1 MERRWYVRLGIVGAV
16 LVASLYLLVP
26 TIVYFSLP
34 PDQRN
39 DKEAFDAALPAWA
52 PKKRMNL
59 GLDLQG
65 GVHLVL
71 GVDLDKAVRDKV
83 ERRAD
88 EMKAWADSRGLA
100 VASIEPDASREN
112 VVVTFAN
119 EKDAEAFRVAGDEH
133 WGDMRRMGGGRW
145 AFRSDYL
152 EQFRQGAVDQAL
164 RTIRDRI
171 DKWGVSEPTIAKRGS
186 DGILVQL
193 PGFTDPERAKELLGK
208 TAQLE
213 FRLTADDQ
221 ASTALSRITT
231 LPEGISRG
239 TDGAQPYL
247 QSTDRDEL
255 EKFLQGKAPE
265 GTEFFLGRIEQREGT
280 GVVGPTIYRSYLLRS
295 KVELTGDKL
304 TDARVA
310 VEQGGLGG
318 GKPYVSISLDQE
330 GARIFS
336 DLTGANIG
344 KRLAIVL
351 DDTVNSAPQINS
363 KISEGQAQ
371 ITLGGSRN
379 YNQAI
384 EEANDL
390 VLVLRSG
397 ALPAPVSIF
406 EERTVGA
413 SLGPELIRSG
423 TIAAL
428 VGLVLVMIVMA
439 VYYKRQ
445 GLIANVALVLNGLL
459 ILAALSTVGA
469 TLTLPGIAG
478 FILTLGMAVDAN
490 VLISERMREEL
501 RHGRPPKAAV
511 NEGYGRAFAAIFDSN
526 LTTLVAAFVL
536 LQYGT
541 GPVRGFA
548 VTLAIGIVASF
559 FTAIFVTRLITDFIV
574 RGRPGEKLSV

>member
-1 MERRWYVRLGIVGAV
+1 
-16 LVASLYLLVP
+16 
-26 TIVYFSLP
+26 
-34 PDQRN
+34 
-39 DKEAFDAALPAWA
+39 
-52 PKKRMNL
+52 MNL
-59 GLDLQG
+59 GGDLQG
-65 GVHLVL
+65 GGHLVL
-71 GVDLDKAVRDKV
+71 GGDLDKAVRDKV

-119 EKDAEAFRVAGDEH
+119 EKDTEAFRVAGDEH

-239 TDGAQPYL
+239 SDGAQPYL

-445 GLIANVALVLNGLL
+445 GLIANVALVLHALL

>member
-1 MERRWYVRLGIVGAV
+1 MEGRLYGRIGIVLVVILTAV
-16 LVASLYLLVP
+16 YFLVP

-34 PDQRN
+34 ADQRN
-39 DKEAFDAALPAWA
+39 DKETFEAALPSWA
-52 PKKRMNL
+52 PKKRMTL

-65 GVHLVL
+65 GVHLVM
-71 GVDLDKAVRDKV
+71 GVDVEKAVRDRI

-88 EMKAWADSRGLA
+88 EMRSWADQQGLA
-100 VASIEPDASREN
+100 YASIQVDPSRES
-112 VVVTFAN
+112 VRTSFAN
-119 EKDAEAFRVAGDEH
+119 EQDAAAFRTAAESY
-133 WGDMRRMGGGRW
+133 WGDMRRLGGDRW
-145 AFRSDYL
+145 VFDPVYL
-152 EQFRQGAVDQAL
+152 EQFRESAVDQAL

-171 DKWGVSEPTIAKRGS
+171 DKWGVTEPTIAKRGS

-213 FRLTADDQ
+213 FRLTAEAEANEAI
-221 ASTALSRITT
+221 ASITT
-231 LPEGISRG
+231 LPEGVTRG
-239 TDGAQPYL
+239 HDGFQAYL
-247 QSTDRDEL
+247 QSTDRQLL
-255 EKFLQGKAPE
+255 EKTLEGKAPE
-265 GTEFFLGRIEQREGT
+265 GTKFFVGRIEQRDAT
-280 GVVGPTIYRSYLLRS
+280 GLAAPVVYRSYLLRS

-310 VEQGGLGG
+310 MEQGGLGSG
-318 GKPYVSISLDQE
+318 RPYVAISFDNE
-330 GARIFS
+330 GTRLFGE
-336 DLTGANIG
+336 LTGANVG

-351 DDTVNSAPQINS
+351 DDTVSSAPTINS
-363 KISEGQAQ
+363 KIPDGNAQ
-371 ITLGGSRN
+371 ITLGTQN
-379 YNQAI
+379 YNQAL

-413 SLGPELIRSG
+413 SLGPELVRSG
-423 TIAAL
+423 TTAA
-428 VGLVLVMIVMA
+428 VIGLVLVMLFIG

-445 GLIANVALVLNGLL
+445 GLIANIALVLNGLF

-478 FILTLGMAVDAN
+478 FVLTLGMAVDAN
-490 VLISERMREEL
+490 VLISERIREEI
-501 RHGRPPKAAV
+501 RAGRTAKAAIR
-511 NEGYGRAFAAIFDSN
+511 EGYSKAFSAIFDAN
-526 LTTLVAAFVL
+526 VTTLVAAFVL

-548 VTLAIGIVASF
+548 VTLSIGIIASF
-559 FTAIFVTRLITDFIV
+559 FTAIYVTRLVNEFLLS
-574 RGRPGEKLSV
+574 RGSQQTISV

>member
-1 MERRWYVRLGIVGAV
+1 MERRWYVRLGMVGAV
-16 LVASLYLLVP
+16 LLASIYFLVP

-34 PDQRN
+34 HDVRN
-39 DKEAFDAALPAWA
+39 DKEAFEAALPSWA
-52 PKKRMNL
+52 AKKRMNL

-88 EMKAWADSRGLA
+88 EMKSWAGSQGLA
-100 VASIEPDASREN
+100 FASIAPDAAREGVN
-112 VVVTFAN
+112 TSFAS
-119 EKDAEAFRVAGDEH
+119 ETDAEAFRVAADEY
-133 WGDMRRMGGGRW
+133 WQDMRRSGARW
-145 AFRSDYL
+145 TFRADYL
-152 EQFRQGAVDQAL
+152 DQFRQGAVDQAL

-213 FRLTADDQ
+213 FRLTAEEEANQ
-221 ASTALSRITT
+221 ALSRISE
-231 LPEGISRG
+231 LPPGITRAS
-239 TDGAQPYL
+239 DGFQSYL
-247 QSTDRDEL
+247 QSEDRVAL
-255 EKFLQGKAPE
+255 ERFIEGKAPQ
-265 GTEFFLGRIEQREGT
+265 GTEFFIGRMEERDSMGAAGRVT
-280 GVVGPTIYRSYLLRS
+280 FRSYLLKS

-310 VEQGGLGG
+310 MDQSGLGG
-318 GKPYVSISLDQE
+318 GKPYVSLSLDSE
-330 GARIFS
+330 GTRIFS

-344 KRLAIVL
+344 RRLAIVL
-351 DDTVNSAPQINS
+351 DDTVNSAPSINS
-363 KISEGQAQ
+363 KISEGNAQ

-428 VGLVLVMIVMA
+428 VGLLLVMVVMA

-445 GLIANVALVLNGLL
+445 GLIANLALFLNGLL

-490 VLISERMREEL
+490 VLIGERMREEL
-501 RHGRPPKAAV
+501 RGGKPAKAAV
-511 NEGYGRAFAAIFDSN
+511 NEGYGKAFAAIFDSN
-526 LTTLVAAFVL
+526 ITTLVAGFVL

-548 VTLAIGIVASF
+548 VTLCIGIVASF
-559 FTAIFVTRLITDFIV
+559 FTAIFVTRLVNDFII